1 MRRATIC
8 GLRLVVGGVLLA
20 TLGGCPTGVE
30 TLQYIAGGTG
40 EPMVF
45 GGEALVNVLTPVSDL
60 SLTGGTQVDLN
71 WQAFATS
78 RTSVV
83 NVIIDEDQDPGND
96 NETTA
101 FSNLPLSES
110 NALVDTS
117 RLKRGT
123 YYLGV
128 LLIEVGE
135 IQAFGYAPGRII
147 VDQRPTLYF
156 NQTAQLGATPPVY
169 SARES
174 LRLDRTDQANPRFNV
189 SWQMCDPDSTNTVEI
204 LLDGDDTPN
213 GNEILLFSSTA
224 TQDADGCSSDEF
236 TFDLPTMT
244 FEAGTYRI
252 LALVSDGANSFPFYA
267 PGSIRLLAR
276 LAGLK
281 DLRDLALPTSRL
293 AGAVFEG
300 FNPRDN
306 AGSFVTSITDIDND
320 GFDDFIVLAQFAKP
334 RYLFGSSRTGV
345 GEAYL
350 IYGRPDPF
358 SGALSLNSVGT
369 LVRGEMYQGP
379 PETVDPIRPGR
390 GITSFAVLSD
400 WDRDGVRE
408 MAFGVPFVDSVSI
421 GGFLRSASG
430 SDQAPLDADGY
441 FRSGAVVIAA
451 GSTLR
456 PDLGFPGGNVFNLSE
471 FGTIAHKAISCTGC
485 GSDATEAPAG
495 CGCPEGFYGP
505 KSPAPLP
512 GCLET
517 YYHGHLR
524 DVVGTPNFGSVR
536 LGCRLSSLTFG
547 DQFGET
553 ISAWDFDSIVMA
565 APNRDPLTSTLAA
578 TANVPG
584 AGVISVFYCD
594 VKGGWYPW
602 DNAQA
607 PPAAAAEGYA
617 GSAPPDGAGARIPHG
632 GPYHYTIDDVDP
644 NTNRGR
650 GPGFRVDRD
659 DSAPCLLEYDSRLST
674 PERTVRFWSSLP
686 GARLSNAKGLRDF
699 NADGLV
705 DLVIGAPLAH
715 QGAGAC
721 YIIFGRP
728 RDMIMGGE
736 LQIEELSLGM
746 NVSDDPR
753 AVRIFDGIQLVG
765 APGERLGQS
774 QDDAGDFNADGL
786 GDVLIGSPLLNNR
799 KGGAAVFFG
808 AREIASLTQTEIP
821 MAELPSRGLGVIFE
835 GQDEGDL
842 AGARV
847 AGAGDIDRDGTTDIL
862 IAAPN
867 RSVRLDLDGD
877 GVLDIDRTE
886 CGVVYL
892 VYGAPDLLTR
902 ATPGN
907 EPGRLSLAY
916 IGTTYLPGAMFI
928 GRNSGDHLGAG
939 LGIQGDRTFGIASA
953 GDSNGDGKRDLL
965 LGAVDA
971 SPRDRAKAGEVYLI
985 YGQGE

>member
-1 MRRATIC
+1 MRQATIC
-8 GLRLVVGGVLLA
+8 GLRLAVGGVLLA
-20 TLGGCPTGVE
+20 ALTGCPTGVE

-40 EPMVF
+40 EPTVLR
-45 GGEALVNVLTPVSDL
+45 GEALVNVLTPVSDL

-78 RTSVV
+78 RTSVI
-83 NVIIDEDQDPGND
+83 NVIVDEDQDPNND
-96 NETTA
+96 NEITA
-101 FSNLPLSES
+101 FSNLALSED
-110 NALVDTS
+110 NALIDTS
-117 RLKRGT
+117 RLARGT

-174 LRLDRTDQANPRFNV
+174 LRLDRTDQVNPRFNV
-189 SWQMCDPDSTNTVEI
+189 SWEMCDPDSTNTVEV

-213 GNEILLFSSTA
+213 GNEILLYSSTA
-224 TQDADGCSSDEF
+224 AQDADGCASDEF

-252 LALVSDGANSFPFYA
+252 LALVSDGVNSFPFYA
-267 PGSIRLLAR
+267 PGSIRLLSR

-281 DLRDLALPTSRL
+281 DLRDLALPTSQV

-320 GFDDFIVLAQFAKP
+320 GFDDFIILAQFAKP
-334 RYLFGSSRTGV
+334 RYLYSSERTGI

-350 IYGRPDPF
+350 IYGRSDSF
-358 SGALSLNSVGT
+358 SGAVSLNSVGT
-369 LVRGEMYQGP
+369 LVRGEVYEGP
-379 PETVDPIRPGR
+379 PEYPTPIRPSR
-390 GITSFAVLSD
+390 GITSFTVVSD
-400 WDRDGVRE
+400 WDQDGVRE
-408 MAFGVPFVDSVSI
+408 FAFGVPFVDSLSV
-421 GGFLRSASG
+421 GGYVVSASG
-430 SDQAPLDADGY
+430 LNLAPLDVNGY
-441 FRSGAVVIAA
+441 FRTGAVIVAA
-451 GSTLR
+451 GSSLR
-456 PDLGFPGGNVFNLSE
+456 PDLGFPGGNVFNLAE
-471 FGTIAHKAISCTGC
+471 FGTVGHVARSCTIC
-485 GSDATEAPAG
+485 GFDDACA
-495 CGCPEGFYGP
+495 CQEGFYGP
-505 KSPAPLP
+505 KSPAPLN
-512 GCLET
+512 GCLDT
-517 YYHGHLR
+517 KFHQHIV
-524 DVVGTPNFGSVR
+524 DIQGTPNSGSVR
-536 LGCRLSSLTFG
+536 LGCRFSSVEFG

-553 ISAWDFDSIVMA
+553 VSAWDFDSLIMT
-565 APNRDPLTSTLAA
+565 APNRDPVSSTI
-578 TANVPG
+578 TALEHIPG

-594 VKGGWYPW
+594 VKDGFYPW
-602 DNAQA
+602 TNIQA
-607 PPAAAAEGYA
+607 PQANAATGYA
-617 GSAPPDGAGARIPHG
+617 GSAASGGTALLPHG
-632 GPYHYTIDDVDP
+632 GPYHYNIDDISPLDKLSRGAGYFVDQ
-644 NTNRGR
+644 
-650 GPGFRVDRD
+650 D
-659 DSAPCLLEYDSRLST
+659 DAEPCEQVSDAHLST
-674 PERTVRFWSSLP
+674 PDRTVRFWTSLP

-699 NADGLV
+699 NADGLI

-715 QGAGAC
+715 QGAGGC
-721 YIIFGRP
+721 YIIFGRL
-728 RDMIMGGE
+728 RDLIMGGE

-746 NVSDDPR
+746 NASNDPQ

-765 APGERLGQS
+765 SPGERLGQT
-774 QDDAGDFNADGL
+774 QDDAGDFNADGF
-786 GDVLIGSPLLNNR
+786 GDVVIGSPLLNNR
-799 KGGAAVFFG
+799 QGGAAVFFG

-835 GQDEGDL
+835 GEDEGDF

-907 EPGRLSLAY
+907 EPGRLALAY
-916 IGTTYLPGAMFI
+916 IGTEHLPGAMFI

-939 LGIQGDRTFGIASA
+939 LGLQGDRTFGIASA
-953 GDSNGDGKRDLL
+953 GDANGDGKRDLL

-985 YGQGE
+985 YGEGE